1 MTPAPAAE
9 AGQSPIK
16 KGESIMQDIIAA
28 LIRPSVA
35 FMESL
40 RLRTKF
46 IVAGIAAGVVVAY
59 LFFNTTPG
67 STRVIVAVAGLA
79 LTGYLSLGA
88 YVSVLGAVRKV
99 VEGGQKIAAGDL
111 TVRVSLQSRDEYR
124 DIGEAFNA
132 VAQSLSGVIQRIQDS
147 AGQLENASVSLAE
160 ATRRISDS
168 SQAQGDAVS
177 SVVNAVD
184 QVNTLVLKV
193 AGNAQE
199 VGELSA
205 AARDK
210 TTEGNESLSSMIG
223 EIDLIEEAVTDIE
236 RHVDA
241 FIANTRSITEM
252 TRQVRD
258 IADQTNMLALNAAIE
273 AARAGEQGR
282 GFAVVADEVRKLA
295 EKSAQA
301 AAEIDGVTHALGAK
315 SSDVEGAIRRG
326 RESLRAG
333 QENMETVAIVLSEA
347 SSSVART
354 SAGMEAITH
363 SVGEQTAAS
372 QGITQNVERIAR
384 MAGENASE
392 VGRVNQQALQLE
404 RLSHDLSQAVRGFRT

>member
-1 MTPAPAAE
+1 M
-9 AGQSPIK
+9 S
-16 KGESIMQDIIAA
+16 DLFAA

-46 IVAGIAAGVVVAY
+46 VVAGIAAGVVVAY

-67 STRVIVAVAGLA
+67 STRMIVALVGLA

-99 VEGGQKIAAGDL
+99 VEGGKQIAAGDL
-111 TVRVSLQSRDEYR
+111 TVRVNLQSKDEYR
-124 DIGEAFNA
+124 EIGEAFNA

-147 AGQLENASVSLAE
+147 AGQLEQASVSLAE

-168 SQAQGDAVS
+168 TQQQGAAVS
-177 SVVNAVD
+177 SVVSTVD
-184 QVNTLVLKV
+184 QVNALVQKV

-210 TTEGNESLSSMIG
+210 TSEGNESLSSMIG
-223 EIDLIEEAVTDIE
+223 EIDLIEEAVSDIE

-241 FIANTRSITEM
+241 FIGDTRSITEM
-252 TRQVRD
+252 TRQVKD
-258 IADQTNMLALNAAIE
+258 IADQTNLLALNAAIE

-295 EKSAQA
+295 EKSAHA
-301 AAEIDGVTHALGAK
+301 AAEIDTVTHALGGK
-315 SSDVEGAIRRG
+315 SADVEGAIRRG

-354 SAGMEAITH
+354 SAGMEAITS
-363 SVGEQTAAS
+363 SVEEQTAAS

-404 RLSHDLSQAVRGFRT
+404 QLSHDLSLAVRGFRT

>member
-1 MTPAPAAE
+1 M
-9 AGQSPIK
+9 S
-16 KGESIMQDIIAA
+16 DLFAA

-67 STRVIVAVAGLA
+67 STRMIVALVGLA

-99 VEGGQKIAAGDL
+99 VEGGKQIAAGDL
-111 TVRVSLQSRDEYR
+111 TVRVNLQSKDEYR
-124 DIGEAFNA
+124 EIGEAFNA

-147 AGQLENASVSLAE
+147 AGQLEQASVSLAE

-168 SQAQGDAVS
+168 TQAQGEAVS
-177 SVVNAVD
+177 SVVSTVD

-193 AGNAQE
+193 AGNAGE

-210 TTEGNESLSSMIG
+210 TSEGNESLSSMIG
-223 EIDLIEEAVTDIE
+223 EIDLIEESVTDIE
-236 RHVDA
+236 RNVDA

-301 AAEIDGVTHALGAK
+301 AAQIDGVTHALEAK
-315 SSDVEGAIRRG
+315 SSDVERAIQRG
-326 RESLRAG
+326 RESLRLG

-354 SAGMEAITH
+354 SAGMEEITN
-363 SVGEQTAAS
+363 SVEEQTTAS

-404 RLSHDLSQAVRGFRT
+404 QLSHDLSLAVRGFRT